1 VGSHGHFRWSLLY
14 KIDGVTVNTHKY
26 FPGPMKNGD
35 RGVQMPT
42 SSYITAFQ
50 GVRAIWGWLR
60 KKNRTQEEQTPRE
73 RALEQADIQREVD
86 LVRAEGEREV
96 AKVRAEIQ
104 AARLEPVMAMFATVQ
119 ANKRAR
125 IAAFQGPAVDTVSG
139 MTD

>member
-1 VGSHGHFRWSLLY
+1 
-14 KIDGVTVNTHKY
+14 
-26 FPGPMKNGD
+26 
-35 RGVQMPT
+35 
-42 SSYITAFQ
+42 
-50 GVRAIWGWLR
+50 LR

-125 IAAFQGPAVDTVSG
+125 IAASQGPAVEKVSG